1 MPTLLTV
8 AAVVVYDS
16 AGRILLVRKRGT
28 SKYMQPGGKLEQ
40 DEAPVQAAIRELHE
54 ELGLTFTPGSLTDR
68 GQWRGAAANEPGTE
82 LLAYVFDAAL
92 ADAVQPDGGP
102 VHDAG
107 SVTVRAELED
117 ALWVAPAVAAERE
130 DLAPLLTESILPR
143 LIRSPEHLARPPR
156 QANWVR

>member
-1 MPTLLTV
+1 MSTLLTV
-8 AAVVVYDS
+8 SAVVLYDA
-16 AGRILLVRKRGT
+16 AGQILLVRKRGT
-28 SKYMQPGGKLEQ
+28 SKYMQPGGKPEQ

-54 ELGLTFTPGSLTDR
+54 ELGLTFTPDSLTDR

-92 ADAVQPDGGP
+92 ADAVRPAGGLAN
-102 VHDAG
+102 DAG

-117 ALWVAPAVAAERE
+117 ALWVTPAVAAERG
-130 DLAPLLTESILPR
+130 DLAPLLTESVLPR
-143 LIRSPEHLARPPR
+143 LIRSPEHLTRPTR

>member
-8 AAVVVYDS
+8 SAVVVYDP

-40 DEAPVQAAIRELHE
+40 NEAPVQAAIRELHE
-54 ELGLTFTPGSLTDR
+54 ELGLDFAPASLTDR
-68 GQWRGAAANEPGTE
+68 GQWRGAAANEAGTE

-92 ADAVQPDGGP
+92 ADAVRPAGGP
-102 VHDAG
+102 AHDAG

-117 ALWVAPAVAAERE
+117 ALWVTPAEASARE
-130 DLAPLLTESILPR
+130 DLAPLLTESVLPR
-143 LIRSPEHLARPPR
+143 LIRSPEHLCPPR